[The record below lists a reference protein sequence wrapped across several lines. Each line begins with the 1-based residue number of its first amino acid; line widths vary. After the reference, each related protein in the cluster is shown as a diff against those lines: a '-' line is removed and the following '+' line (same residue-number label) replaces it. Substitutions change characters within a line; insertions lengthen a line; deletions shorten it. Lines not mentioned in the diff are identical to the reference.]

1 MKRASIRIAIVV
13 MACAGLAA
21 CAETDDGLE
30 GPDAELR
37 SANTDDFWNLRPNN
51 PGNGPVQLNDE
62 GGMTPP
68 DIIIWD
74 IDGDG
79 EGSDVFD
86 PAGSIV
92 LSTVENQVLDGDGNV
107 QCTAW
112 YEDGLYK
119 LREGL
124 DGAVVYTATRGRY
137 VFAGDVQSLPQSG
150 TSAWQDLVYSQLE
163 YEFYGKSIYDGPRWQ
178 GDLAGTSSEKL
189 HRASPMRKL
198 LIASLYGGACGSP
211 GVPETTPP
219 GPQN

>member
-1 MKRASIRIAIVV
+1 MNRASIRMTVV
-13 MACAGLAA
+13 AMACASFTA
-21 CAETDDGLE
+21 CAEADDGL
-30 GPDAELR
+30 GGGDAELR
-37 SANTDDFWNLRPNN
+37 SASTDDFWNLRPDD

-86 PAGSIV
+86 PAGAIV
-92 LSTVENQVLDGDGNV
+92 LSSDEEQILDADGAV

-112 YEDGLYK
+112 NENGLYK

-124 DGAVVYTATRGRY
+124 DGAVVFTATSGRY
-137 VFAGDVQSLPQSG
+137 VFAGDVQSLPAPG
-150 TSAWQDLVYSQLE
+150 TSAWQQLVYSQLA
-163 YEFYGKSIYDGPRWQ
+163 YDFYGKSLYDGPHWH
-178 GDLAGTSSEKL
+178 GDLVGTSSEKL

-211 GVPETTPP
+211 GVPDPP
-219 GPQN
+219 GSQN

>member
-1 MKRASIRIAIVV
+1 M
-13 MACAGLAA
+13 
-21 CAETDDGLE
+21 DGL
-30 GPDAELR
+30 DRELR
-37 SANTDDFWNLRPNN
+37 SASTDDFWNLRPTD

-62 GGMTPP
+62 GGMSPP

-92 LSTVENQVLDGDGNV
+92 LSSVEDQILDAAGNV

-124 DGAVVYTATRGRY
+124 DGAVVYTATPGRY
-137 VFAGDVQSLPQSG
+137 VFAGDVTSLPEPG
-150 TSAWQDLVYSQLE
+150 TYASQVLLYTQLE
-163 YEFYGKSIYDGPRWQ
+163 YEFYGVSIFDGPRWQ

-211 GVPETTPP
+211 GVPEMAPP
-219 GPQN
+219 GSEN